1 MRRVRIEQ
9 KARRD
14 KDDRPPVLPV
24 DPRDPDVVRAK
35 RTGSIDLRDKRL

>member
-1 MRRVRIEQ
+1 MRRVRVEQ
-9 KARRD
+9 KSRRD

-35 RTGSIDLRDKRL
+35 RSSSIELRDKRL